1 MRFVANWVFCFLEY
15 FRLLL
20 NLVLIHCSGCQV
32 WDEQSFGSE
41 SVETVDYGY
50 EGYFQIFFEG
60 SGQLT
65 YYYGLFWSYLWFYS
79 LPKILIENL
88 LGRNWLWLDFWNL
101 VWMKHGISFWE
112 LLPFFLI
119 FLDLSKILLKSFY
132 FVKLEMTIELDKRD
146 QLDIDNTHIVLR
158 NQKTDDYSSLTT
170 SDS

>member
-1 MRFVANWVFCFLEY
+1 
-15 FRLLL
+15 
-20 NLVLIHCSGCQV
+20 
-32 WDEQSFGSE
+32 
-41 SVETVDYGY
+41 
-50 EGYFQIFFEG
+50 
-60 SGQLT
+60 
-65 YYYGLFWSYLWFYS
+65 
-79 LPKILIENL
+79 
-88 LGRNWLWLDFWNL
+88 
-101 VWMKHGISFWE
+101 MKHGISFWE

>member
-1 MRFVANWVFCFLEY
+1 
-15 FRLLL
+15 
-20 NLVLIHCSGCQV
+20 
-32 WDEQSFGSE
+32 
-41 SVETVDYGY
+41 
-50 EGYFQIFFEG
+50 
-60 SGQLT
+60 
-65 YYYGLFWSYLWFYS
+65 
-79 LPKILIENL
+79 LIENL